1 MSDVFGYKLCMLIVT
16 VCISL
21 LYSTLYFTEYG
32 SKVLFALWIWLIF
45 FSFCGNFV
53 LLPTA
58 TALCFGTKNSSKN
71 YGLVMTGSAAA
82 APIIA
87 ILTQVL
93 SPIVG
98 FLGMFIIIS
107 FFSAGAAVL
116 TLFFPACPSPKNIL
130 ERLSRPPI
138 SL

>member
-1 MSDVFGYKLCMLIVT
+1 MCMLLVT
-16 VCISL
+16 TLISI
-21 LYSTLYFTEYG
+21 LYSTLYFTEFG
-32 SKVLFALWIWLIF
+32 QRATFAIWIWAIF
-45 FSFCGNFV
+45 FSFCGTFV

-58 TALCFGTKNSSKN
+58 SAMCFGTKNSSKN

-93 SPIVG
+93 SPVVG

-107 FFSAGAAVL
+107 FFSAAAALL
-116 TLFFPACPSPKNIL
+116 TLLFPACPSPKKIL
-130 ERLSRPPI
+130 ERLSRSPT